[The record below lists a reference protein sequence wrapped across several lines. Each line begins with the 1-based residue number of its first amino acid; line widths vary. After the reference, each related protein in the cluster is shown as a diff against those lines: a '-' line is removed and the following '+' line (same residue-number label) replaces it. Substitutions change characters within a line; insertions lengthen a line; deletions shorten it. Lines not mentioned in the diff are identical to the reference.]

1 MTKDEADELER
12 ATLSDSTMSPERATN
27 PDLTAF
33 KERTHLYT
41 VALQFQSIQRVRV
54 ALQLSCEGRPEQAP
68 TFIRDKMMEIEK
80 DVVKYM
86 ADQAKMFSVWPWLS
100 DIKGIGPRIGGMLLG
115 LIDIRRANTPSA
127 LWRYAGLGT
136 SPWCV
141 ECNTRLSDRETV
153 CPKCGTA
160 AIHKADRPIKG
171 EKLRYNAKLKKT
183 CFLVARQFIMAG
195 TEPYTGIY
203 REKKAH
209 YLGRGMTAG
218 NADLAAR
225 RVAVKIFL
233 VHLWEEW
240 RKAEGLP
247 VRDPYVKTYLGHQ
260 DIIPSRNQE

>member
-160 AIHKADRPIKG
+160 WSNQGGK
-171 EKLRYNAKLKKT
+171 
-183 CFLVARQFIMAG
+183 AG
-195 TEPYTGIY
+195 TRYDNRTRDNRLSYTAIVTI
-203 REKKAH
+203 A
-209 YLGRGMTAG
+209 MDAM
-218 NADLAAR
+218 AAPRSTRPR
-225 RVAVKIFL
+225 R
-233 VHLWEEW
+233 
-240 RKAEGLP
+240 
-247 VRDPYVKTYLGHQ
+247 
-260 DIIPSRNQE
+260 